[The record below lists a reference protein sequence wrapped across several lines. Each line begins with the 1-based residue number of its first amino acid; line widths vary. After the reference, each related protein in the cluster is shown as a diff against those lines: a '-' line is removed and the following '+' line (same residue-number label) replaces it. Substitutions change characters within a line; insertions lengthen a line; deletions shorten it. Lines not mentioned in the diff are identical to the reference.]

1 MSFLTKKKYT
11 IRMKLKKKNRGH
23 LNNVYC
29 VCFYY
34 RFKQCNDN
42 FELLIKNKK
51 KLTIGVKSSFPRD

>member
-1 MSFLTKKKYT
+1 
-11 IRMKLKKKNRGH
+11 
-23 LNNVYC
+23 VYC

-51 KLTIGVKSSFPRD
+51 KLTIGVKSSFPRDSLGIIRLIADKLVYTLFSQ